1 MGLNTSLINIQTYNI
16 IMYIRTAEI
25 KEITNLSLG
34 LKRHVDLYKYL
45 IHWRGKKKIFS
56 NTG

>member
-1 MGLNTSLINIQTYNI
+1 
-16 IMYIRTAEI
+16 MYIRTAEI